1 MRVYFVGSHATGK
14 TTLCRYVS
22 RRYGLPMISEM
33 ARAVLAEME
42 TSLETLRTDMDLVA
56 EYQERVFARQVEVE
70 RLHQGRFVSDRAFD
84 NLAYAA
90 EHTTVSAEMLGDPA
104 FAEYMRWVNAGVVF
118 FLRPH
123 PSLLR
128 EDGTRAGVSWDSVL
142 RIDGMIKLM
151 LEQYRVSYLPIES
164 VSMQE
169 RVRAVEFVLS
179 RSGLQEVATRR
190 PHPALPRV
198 ETQRPLFTDRRVAAV
213 NVERPADHEAALNSS
228 IANDP
233 AQADGAIVHE
243 AAMAETSAATSL
255 PSQKPEK
262 AGDDPLAA
270 NLSLESWPL
279 SLRQVRDREI

>member
-22 RRYGLPMISEM
+22 RRYGLPMITEM

-42 TSLETLRTDMDLVA
+42 TSLDTLRTDMELVA

-70 RLHQGRFVSDRAFD
+70 RMHQGRFVSDRAFD

-90 EHTTVSAEMLGDPA
+90 EHTTVAADMLGDPA
-104 FAEYMRWVNAGVVF
+104 FTEYMRWVNAGVVF

-123 PSLLR
+123 ASLLR

-169 RVRAVEFVLS
+169 RVRAVEFVLA
-179 RSGLQEVATRR
+179 RVGLQPITVRR
-190 PHPALPRV
+190 PAATLSPFAVPPPQPAASSVPSATPGQVPLP
-198 ETQRPLFTDRRVAAV
+198 E
-213 NVERPADHEAALNSS
+213 EAARLST
-228 IANDP
+228 
-233 AQADGAIVHE
+233 V
-243 AAMAETSAATSL
+243 
-255 PSQKPEK
+255 
-262 AGDDPLAA
+262 
-270 NLSLESWPL
+270 LSLETWPQA
-279 SLRQVRDREI
+279 LRSPQDRDI